1 MLTLTMITIFYKDIN
16 NNIVEDWF
24 EICDPNFILPEPS
37 DYNSDDDND
46 IKTAKYKAF
55 FDKFFIDYKNDI
67 NNESENNSKRK
78 DNCPKYV
85 NLLMYKRILGKYK
98 NIIRIKKM
106 IYSIV

>member
-24 EICDPNFILPEPS
+24 EICDSNFILPEPP
-37 DYNSDDDND
+37 DYNSDDDNE
-46 IKTAKYKAF
+46 IKTAKYKEF
-55 FDKFFIDYKNDI
+55 FDRCFIDYKND
-67 NNESENNSKRK
+67 SERKNSF
-78 DNCPKYV
+78 CPKYV

>member
-1 MLTLTMITIFYKDIN
+1 MFTLTMITIFYKDIN

-24 EICDPNFILPEPS
+24 EICDPNFILPEPF
-37 DYNSDDDND
+37 DYNSDDDNE

-55 FDKFFIDYKNDI
+55 FDKCFIDYKND
-67 NNESENNSKRK
+67 SEIQNS
-78 DNCPKYV
+78 CYPKYV
-85 NLLMYKRILGKYK
+85 NLLMYKRILRKYK

>member
-37 DYNSDDDND
+37 DYNSDDDNE

-55 FDKFFIDYKNDI
+55 FDKFFIDYKND
-67 NNESENNSKRK
+67 SERKNSC
-78 DNCPKYV
+78 CPKYV
-85 NLLMYKRILGKYK
+85 NLLMYKRILRKYK